1 MRGWCSGIYF
11 YKNMRRRTG
20 KRRKEQHRQWAMN
33 QGWERREQ
41 REFIA
46 IPRFCCSVFF
56 LLTQWTCREQAA
68 FFYRS
73 HATSQW
79 SMDAGP
85 LQTYTVEHALCG
97 SAKRGHLGER
107 GRTPPPLPLLPS
119 ILSAALLP
127 IIPLLCTY
135 FSTSPFFHLS
145 HSDWKPFKD
154 GGDKGLMTANVYSV
168 LLRPVDV
175 LVSLNIL
182 TPTLMIWSF
191 QKHWCLGLLGTA

>member
-1 MRGWCSGIYF
+1 MESIVRGNKSRKKKEGENSRMRGWCSGIYF

-135 FSTSPFFHLS
+135 FSTSPFFPIS
-145 HSDWKPFKD
+145 
-154 GGDKGLMTANVYSV
+154 
-168 LLRPVDV
+168 
-175 LVSLNIL
+175 
-182 TPTLMIWSF
+182 PTLTESLLKMVATKVWWQQMFIVSF
-191 QKHWCLGLLGTA
+191 SGL